1 MKKIFTIFS
10 AAMMSVL
17 LTVAC
22 VEKEKT
28 VYYPDK
34 AVAPMLEEI
43 AAPES
48 SYVLVE
54 DSLTL
59 GMLRFSRADFGM
71 PVAVRYTLYAALD
84 ESFANAKA
92 VDNIDNADSI
102 FVEDNALNNALVSLA
117 CAPDKPVTVYFRI
130 GAQMRGDGLNI
141 EVDPLYSNVRSTTVT
156 PYNAEKTYER
166 IYVPGA
172 RGAWDFTSTFLFC
185 YEEDG
190 DTYEGVVDFG
200 EDFAKA
206 EFKITTAPEW
216 INEETF
222 GSDLTVTEPDPA
234 SLTLVSPGENI
245 TNYRSVRYYNFTF
258 AKSTKVLTM
267 NASFSQVGI
276 VGIDGDWNTDVV
288 MTQNYT
294 DGVFY
299 ADVEIEAA
307 TEFKFRLDG
316 AWTTSWGGTV
326 DELELNSSVNLKI
339 EDPGNYRIYLDIND
353 WDGPAMRLSAEDYG
367 TSVE

>member
-1 MKKIFTIFS
+1 MN
-10 AAMMSVL
+10 VQ
-17 LTVAC
+17 
-22 VEKEKT
+22 EKMTMLKCYAYQKRESQGIEGKE
-28 VYYPDK
+28 
-34 AVAPMLEEI
+34 AGMLE
-43 AAPES
+43 
-48 SYVLVE
+48 
-54 DSLTL
+54 D
-59 GMLRFSRADFGM
+59 
-71 PVAVRYTLYAALD
+71 
-84 ESFANAKA
+84 
-92 VDNIDNADSI
+92 
-102 FVEDNALNNALVSLA
+102 
-117 CAPDKPVTVYFRI
+117 
-130 GAQMRGDGLNI
+130 
-141 EVDPLYSNVRSTTVT
+141 
-156 PYNAEKTYER
+156 
-166 IYVPGA
+166 
-172 RGAWDFTSTFLFC
+172 
-185 YEEDG
+185 
-190 DTYEGVVDFG
+190 
-200 EDFAKA
+200 
-206 EFKITTAPEW
+206 W

-339 EDPGNYRIYLDIND
+339 EDPGNYRIYLDK
-353 WDGPAMRLSAEDYG
+353 GKFLLLGHPLF
-367 TSVE
+367 